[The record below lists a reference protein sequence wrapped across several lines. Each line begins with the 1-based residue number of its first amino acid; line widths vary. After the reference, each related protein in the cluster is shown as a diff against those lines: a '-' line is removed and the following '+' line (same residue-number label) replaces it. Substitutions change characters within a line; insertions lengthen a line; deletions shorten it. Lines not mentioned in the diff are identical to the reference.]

1 MKLHRLYAKNK
12 RTSDWLKQWIKP
24 AVGGLCI
31 AFALLLLN
39 APLTDAAA
47 AHNAVPVNVKAMQ
60 QQGVYTVWSQNWDPE
75 ARNTLQQFCAQYG
88 KDSPGYNE
96 NCHPYAVFDFDNTT
110 SIMDMEEQLIIWQ
123 LDHLAFAI
131 PPAEMETVLRTG
143 IPPEKLAL
151 TYGADDGK
159 DRPVAIGD
167 AIADAARDYD
177 ILYQQGQVT
186 LRGSDLDEATRNSA
200 VYQDFKSKMRWLY
213 DAVSETMDNS
223 VSYPWVTYWFT
234 NMTPLDVYTLAYDC
248 DAYYGNP
255 AKGATWNKGTYN
267 GAVVPDSRA
276 GRVNVSY
283 KLGITVTP
291 EIKELYANFEKNGI
305 DVWIN
310 SASNIDVIRAAV
322 NYFQIPGVDG
332 IVAMTNQLDA
342 NQRYKNAYDYS
353 LHPQTQ
359 GVGKALTI
367 DKVIRSLYQGQGPV
381 FCAMDS
387 QGDFNFCTEYK
398 NTKAVLIMNRQR
410 SDDAALC
417 AGIAVYQK
425 KHGISLAQ
433 ANKNGDT
440 KFILQGRNEN
450 IGQLWSEDYTQL
462 LGKTEPA
469 FLSQKGETALAQLEK
484 GQSIREILQ
493 QDTKLKDYKGYKSR
507 R

>member
-1 MKLHRLYAKNK
+1 MNLHRLYAKEK
-12 RTSDWLKQWIKP
+12 RARRGLKKLLKP
-24 AVGGLCI
+24 AIGGLCI
-31 AFALLLLN
+31 ASAFLLLN
-39 APLTDAAA
+39 APMIGTAA
-47 AHNAVPVNVKAMQ
+47 AHSHILPVKAMQ
-60 QQGVYTVWSQNWDPE
+60 QQKVQTVWSQNWDPE
-75 ARNTLQQFCAQYG
+75 VRNTLEQFCTQYG
-88 KDSPGYNE
+88 KDSPSYNE

-131 PPAEMETVLRTG
+131 APADMETVLQTG
-143 IPPEKLAL
+143 IPKEKLAL
-151 TYGADDGK
+151 TYGANDGK
-159 DRPVAIGD
+159 DRPVRIGD
-167 AIADAARDYD
+167 AIADAAKDYAL
-177 ILYQQGQVT
+177 LYQQGKVSV
-186 LRGSDLDEATRNSA
+186 RGTILDETTQNSA

-248 DAYYGNP
+248 DAYYSDP
-255 AKGATWNKGTYN
+255 AKGATWSKGTYN
-267 GAVVPDSRA
+267 GAALPDSRA
-276 GRVNVSY
+276 GIVNVSY

-291 EIKELYANFEKNGI
+291 EIKELYANLEKNGI
-305 DVWIN
+305 DIWIN
-310 SASNIDVIRAAV
+310 SASQIDVIRAAV
-322 NYFQIPGVDG
+322 NYFQIPGVNG

-353 LHPQTQ
+353 VHPQTQ

-367 DKVIRSLYQGQGPV
+367 DKVIRPLYQEQGPI

-425 KHGISLAQ
+425 KHNISLAQ

-450 IGQLWSEDYTQL
+450 VGKLWAEDYTLL
-462 LGKTEPA
+462 LGKAENA
-469 FLSQKGETALAQLEK
+469 FLSEKGQKTLTQLEE
-484 GQSIREILQ
+484 GQSIRKVLQ

-507 R
+507 